1 MLNVHI
7 VHDIAASLLLRL
19 LIHLTRIR
27 IPSRESCLHTKLPSL
42 PLSNGES
49 RQNVLQRRTT
59 ERRGETERRNFLA
72 FFLSLWERSFHSKG
86 TSFRKDMTE
95 SKTPFRRGCS
105 ISILE
110 RKNTIITSCLNNHS
124 IAIYT
129 ALLST
134 LQDSTPS
141 FPAVSALHFRNN
153 HPPLPKEEEEK

>member
-1 MLNVHI
+1 MSNVHI

-27 IPSRESCLHTKLPSL
+27 ISSRESCLHTKLPSL

-72 FFLSLWERSFHSKG
+72 FFLSLWQRSFHGKG

-95 SKTPFRRGCS
+95 SKTRVRRGCS
-105 ISILE
+105 ISTLE
-110 RKNTIITSCLNNHS
+110 RKCTIITSCLNNHS
-124 IAIYT
+124 MYT
-129 ALLST
+129 SLLST
-134 LQDSTPS
+134 LQNSTPS
-141 FPAVSALHFRNN
+141 FPAVSAFHFRDNQ
-153 HPPLPKEEEEK
+153 PPVTKRRKINE